1 MDMELRPF
9 RTGVALGS
17 AVGLFHAG
25 WAALVAFGWAQPVID
40 FIFWLHFIKLPI
52 ELQPFSLP
60 VAAGLVVVTFSLS
73 FLMGAVFAAIWNR
86 LHREPAAVGRTAR
99 A

>member
-1 MDMELRPF
+1 MELKPL
-9 RTGVALGS
+9 RTGLALG
-17 AVGLFHAG
+17 AVVGLWHAA
-25 WAALVAFGWAQPVID
+25 WSALVALGWAQPVID
-40 FIFWLHFIKLPI
+40 FILWLHFMKLPI